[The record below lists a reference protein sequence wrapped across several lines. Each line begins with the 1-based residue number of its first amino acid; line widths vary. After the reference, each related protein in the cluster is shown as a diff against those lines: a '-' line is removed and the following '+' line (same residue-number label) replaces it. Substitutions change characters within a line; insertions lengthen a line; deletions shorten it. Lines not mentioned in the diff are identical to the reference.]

1 MAMTR
6 RPRWLLFL
14 PVVSTV
20 FGAISGSTIDASLPF
35 AAFGLLWGVVTVAVA
50 PRIAERGK
58 RSAVWANVSV
68 YITFVLSLI
77 ALGGALLGDV
87 ITTSPQDAVGV
98 FQKAAFGAFFAT
110 IHATFEWILLP
121 LALAVNWSYASRRR
135 WLIVAAALFYAG
147 RIASSLYFAP
157 RAMAWGADPT
167 QAVVDDVQLWL
178 ALNWLRTLFQDG
190 AIAAI
195 LTWITL
201 GLIPRG
207 GLATEGAASAPYT
220 RRGWSG

>member
-1 MAMTR
+1 MTR
-6 RPRWLLFL
+6 WVLVV
-14 PVVSTV
+14 PVISTA
-20 FGAISGSTIDASLPF
+20 FGAVSGRVVDASLPF
-35 AAFGLLWGVVTVAVA
+35 AAFGLVWGVIAVSVA
-50 PRIAERGK
+50 PRIAERG
-58 RSAVWANVSV
+58 RRFAGWANAPI
-68 YITFVLSLI
+68 YITCVLSLI
-77 ALGGALLGDV
+77 VLGGALLGDM
-87 ITTSPQDAVGV
+87 ITTSPQDALEV
-98 FQKAAFGAFFAT
+98 FQQAAFGVFFAT

-121 LALAVNWSYASRRR
+121 LALAASWSYASRRC
-135 WLIVAAALFYAG
+135 WLIVAAVLFYAG

-157 RAMAWGADPT
+157 RAVAWGADPT
-167 QAVVDDVQLWL
+167 QAIVDDVQLWL
-178 ALNWLRTLFQDG
+178 ALNWIRTLFQDG